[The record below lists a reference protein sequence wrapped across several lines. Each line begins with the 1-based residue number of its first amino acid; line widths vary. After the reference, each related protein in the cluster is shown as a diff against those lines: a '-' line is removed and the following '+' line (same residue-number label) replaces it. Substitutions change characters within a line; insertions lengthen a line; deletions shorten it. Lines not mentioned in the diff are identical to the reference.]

1 MSRNPKI
8 LMLAAIAA
16 LTAAGVSA
24 CGQTTTVEPAPAET
38 NYAPDPMPPAPM
50 TTTLTETDARTRI
63 EGAGY
68 TNVTALTQA
77 ADGAWTATAT
87 QNGANVNVVIDSTG
101 AVTVATAPTTP

>member
-8 LMLAAIAA
+8 LMIAAVAA

-24 CGQTTTVEPAPAET
+24 CGQTTEVQPAEPAAI
-38 NYAPDPMPPAPM
+38 APDPLPPAP
-50 TTTLTETDARTRI
+50 TLTLTETDARTRI

-77 ADGAWTATAT
+77 PDGTWTATGT
-87 QNGANVNVVIDSTG
+87 QNGASVNVVIDSTG
-101 AVTVATAPTTP
+101 AVSVASTPAPATP

>member
-1 MSRNPKI
+1 MSRNPRI
-8 LMLAAIAA
+8 LMIAAVAA

-24 CGQTTTVEPAPAET
+24 CGQTTEVEPAPAET
-38 NYAPDPMPPAPM
+38 SYAPDPLPPAPV

-77 ADGAWTATAT
+77 TDGTWTASAT

-101 AVTVATAPTTP
+101 AVTVATTPATP

>member
-8 LMLAAIAA
+8 LTIAAIAA

-24 CGQTTTVEPAPAET
+24 CGQTTEVQPAPPAET
-38 NYAPDPMPPAPM
+38 NYAPNPLPPAPV

-77 ADGAWTATAT
+77 PDGTWTAAAT
-87 QNGANVNVVIDSTG
+87 QNGRSVNVVIDSTG
-101 AVTVATAPTTP
+101 AVTVASTPTP

>member
-8 LMLAAIAA
+8 LMIAAVVA

-24 CGQTTTVEPAPAET
+24 CGQTTTVEPTEPAAV
-38 NYAPDPMPPAPM
+38 APDALPPAP
-50 TTTLTETDARTRI
+50 TLTLTETDARTRI

-77 ADGAWTATAT
+77 TDGTWTATAT
-87 QNGANVNVVIDSTG
+87 RNGASVNVAIDSTG
-101 AVTVATAPTTP
+101 AVAVATTPAPATP